1 MLRLLK
7 ITGDS
12 LTPEFQEGDFVLVS
26 KIPFFFSSPKTG
38 DIIAF
43 HQPGYG
49 LLIKRIQSI
58 ERDGRIEVIGSH
70 PESIDSRIFGPI
82 LKKEICGKVIWHI
95 HRG

>member
-7 ITGDS
+7 ISGDS

-26 KIPFFFSSPKTG
+26 KIPFFFSPASTG

-43 HQPGYG
+43 RQPGYG
-49 LLIKRIQSI
+49 LLIKRVQSI
-58 ERDGRIEVIGSH
+58 DRDGEIQVIGSH

-82 LKKEICGKVIWHI
+82 RQKNILGKVIWHI
-95 HRG
+95 RKG

>member
-7 ITGDS
+7 IRGDS

-26 KIPFFFSSPKTG
+26 KIPFFFSTAAPG

-49 LLIKRIQSI
+49 LLIKRVQSI
-58 ERDGRIEVIGSH
+58 DRDGEIEVIGSH
-70 PESIDSRIFGPI
+70 PDSIDSRVFGPI
-82 LKKEICGKVIWHI
+82 RHTDILGKVIWHI
-95 HRG
+95 RKG